1 MPAIDIRPRTRPQ
14 SATTP
19 AISANSS
26 PVDARAT
33 AAEASTSTKLTP
45 STIGPMYSF
54 EPVSTVDRER
64 SCIRLMT
71 TKIRPISTAA
81 APPAIR

>member
-1 MPAIDIRPRTRPQ
+1 MIDMIPRTRPHT
-14 SATTP
+14 ATTP
-19 AISANSS
+19 AIA
-26 PVDARAT
+26 AT
-33 AAEASTSTKLTP
+33 AFGSICGVSAAALKASTKLTL

-54 EPVSTVDRER
+54 DPVSTVARDR